1 MSVSDKIKK
10 ALEDR
15 RMLHPNDDYGIEK
28 SWGKLTAILSE
39 NEEVTINYLM
49 NCSKE
54 DVYLIS
60 EVFEDV
66 SEKLQSKGFIE
77 CLRKLDEKFPDLNL
91 TYDIDVAE
99 SYIAD

>member
-1 MSVSDKIKK
+1 
-10 ALEDR
+10 
-15 RMLHPNDDYGIEK
+15 
-28 SWGKLTAILSE
+28 
-39 NEEVTINYLM
+39 M

-66 SEKLQSKGFIE
+66 SEKLQSKRFIE

-91 TYDIDVAE
+91 TYHIDVAE